1 MNSREIL
8 NNLKNRPRTTFNW
21 DELER
26 SNKRTAKIVGDR
38 VRAERDKARHDELI
52 SALRDSSNKE
62 IAIESENFNQ
72 ISEKLVSIFANLA
85 EIQSKIEDMTK
96 FYREVSENQKSE
108 LEIDRKVTETNWIRN
123 FEEGDEVKKIVAGTY
138 STVLSSDKSMV
149 SRFEGISVSL
159 DELSGKIG
167 DVLTN
172 IRAINIPEV
181 SLDETN
187 EKIDRV
193 LERRLPEGY
202 DVKRDANGL
211 IEEVV
216 PYY

>member
-1 MNSREIL
+1 MNSRELL

-26 SNKRTAKIVGDR
+26 RNKRTAKIVGDR
-38 VRAERDKARHDELI
+38 VRVERDKARHDELI